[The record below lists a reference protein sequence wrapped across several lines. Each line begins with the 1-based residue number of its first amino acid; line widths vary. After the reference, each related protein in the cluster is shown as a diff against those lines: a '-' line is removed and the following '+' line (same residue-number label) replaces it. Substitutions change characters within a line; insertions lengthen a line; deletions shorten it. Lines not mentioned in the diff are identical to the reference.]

1 MKKIIFIL
9 LSMFFITGCK
19 NNEELKVEESNN
31 NSEVVEKENTNT
43 AYITDTI
50 EIKKVAKNDYEFVYN
65 GETFK
70 ASYLTDTWKI
80 YNSYKIVNSS
90 DIKKICKA
98 LIEIK
103 PVYGSDMVS
112 YRTETDMAYEWVQHN
127 LAYELLPEGNS
138 FKDSAKDVDLDPK
151 DQGKTLVEM
160 YEERTGHTL
169 DLSNLINEKINSSK
183 NS

>member
-1 MKKIIFIL
+1 MKKILYIVLVVFL
-9 LSMFFITGCK
+9 LVGCSDEK
-19 NNEELKVEESNN
+19 AKVDEPTNKE
-31 NSEVVEKENTNT
+31 EVVEQDNTNT
-43 AYITDTI
+43 AYITDRI

-112 YRTETDMAYEWVQHN
+112 YRTETDMAYEWMQHN
-127 LAYELLPEGNS
+127 LAYEILPEGNS

-160 YEERTGHTL
+160 YEDRTGHKL
-169 DLSNLINEKINSSK
+169 DFSGLIKDK
-183 NS
+183 

>member
-9 LSMFFITGCK
+9 LIMFFITGCN
-19 NNEELKVEESNN
+19 NNEELKVEEPNN

-43 AYITDTI
+43 AYITDSI

-160 YEERTGHTL
+160 YEDRTGHNL
-169 DLSNLINEKINSSK
+169 DLSGLIKEKINSSK